1 MTQDPARY
9 RDLEPSIPVFNENS
23 VDDREAWAAW
33 RQLLDAAQPEFEAEV
48 GKPAELAERVVRQFI
63 RRRKT
68 RRRLSLAAAAVL
80 LVAGAATW
88 FAAGRPST
96 AVTTP
101 RSNAELADAADWD
114 NDALD
119 VELALTLH
127 HAEAIESQW
136 RQPADALVYVRQQM
150 DALEAEF
157 AGSSL

>member
-1 MTQDPARY
+1 MTQDPAHY
-9 RDLEPSIPVFNENS
+9 RDLETSVPTFNEDS
-23 VDDREAWAAW
+23 FDDREAWAAW
-33 RQLLDAAQPEFEAEV
+33 RQLLTAAQPEFEAAV
-48 GKPAELAERVVRQFI
+48 GNPAKLAERVAQELI

-80 LVAGAATW
+80 LLGAAATW

-96 AVTTP
+96 AVTTS
-101 RSNAELADAADWD
+101 RSTAELADAADWD

-136 RQPADALVYVRQQM
+136 RQPADALAYVRRQM

-157 AGSSL
+157 DGNSL